1 MNVTELKHL
10 LNVGHTFTDCSS
22 PQRYGCC
29 YCGKKQHH
37 NQAICPQRFGDGEVR
52 KNVVPD
58 HGVGNVVTEG
68 SQDKPTE
75 TLNAST
81 ADGSAT
87 IMAKVLLDSANH
99 RTFITDQLAKKL
111 KLTCDREELLSVSTF
126 AARTPQQGPNTA
138 IRFRVLLSISPEK
151 MADTVPKDVEPVNV
165 DLLIGSDYF
174 WTILG
179 TEKLTLPSGLF
190 LISSKIGYI
199 LTGKYSI
206 RSCQQHVSSCLVM
219 TEVNKMLPEMSMVSC
234 FDDSV
239 TCMKF
244 IRNDVIK

>member
-1 MNVTELKHL
+1 
-10 LNVGHTFTDCSS
+10 
-22 PQRYGCC
+22 
-29 YCGKKQHH
+29 
-37 NQAICPQRFGDGEVR
+37 
-52 KNVVPD
+52 
-58 HGVGNVVTEG
+58 
-68 SQDKPTE
+68 
-75 TLNAST
+75 
-81 ADGSAT
+81 
-87 IMAKVLLDSANH
+87 
-99 RTFITDQLAKKL
+99 
-111 KLTCDREELLSVSTF
+111 
-126 AARTPQQGPNTA
+126 
-138 IRFRVLLSISPEK
+138 